1 MLTFT
6 VIARREPC
14 TCAHHNASNRS
25 CFNTRFTCRYKT
37 IKARCPTTDTLDFP
51 DVPHG
56 FFTRGSTS
64 DDVVAAAV
72 GKCGQAITSF
82 IGKHFE

>member
-1 MLTFT
+1 MRGWNL
-6 VIARREPC
+6 VRARI
-14 TCAHHNASNRS
+14 TTHHTALAL
-25 CFNTRFTCRYKT
+25 TRFICRYKT
-37 IKARCPTTDTLDFP
+37 IKARCPTTETLDFP

-56 FFTRGSTS
+56 FFNRGNTS

-72 GKCGQAITSF
+72 SKCGQAITSF